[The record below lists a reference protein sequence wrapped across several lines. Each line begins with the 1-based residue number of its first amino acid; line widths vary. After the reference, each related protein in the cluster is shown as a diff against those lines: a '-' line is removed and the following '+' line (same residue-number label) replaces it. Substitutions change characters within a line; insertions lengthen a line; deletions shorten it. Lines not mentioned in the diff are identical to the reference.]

1 MSGLKL
7 LIELLSLR
15 MGLSDGHEHRP
26 RIGRLS
32 PGFGFG
38 IMAILHLR
46 ITTARF
52 FQQLDDLRCL
62 LLAENRK
69 LQGEL
74 LTPLG
79 KLILAP
85 PRCQN
90 QHHYVKRRQR
100 NSAFQA
106 GKGWRVWGT
115 IAEGPRQQV

>member
-32 PGFGFG
+32 HGFGFG
-38 IMAILHLR
+38 IMAIVHLR
-46 ITTARF
+46 IIPARF

-62 LLAENRK
+62 LLAQNRK

-79 KLILAP
+79 KLILTP
-85 PRCQN
+85 LRRQN

-100 NSAFQA
+100 DRAFQP
-106 GKGWRVWGT
+106 GKGWRVLGV
-115 IAEGPRQQV
+115 IAERSRQQV